1 MAVTTGTRPRLRQ
14 RRPPSRTR
22 RRLASNPWPRA
33 PNRPAPPIRPRPPHR
48 ARPQPRRNVRS
59 PPPLPQR
66 RPPRSCPCRS
76 ARPSSP
82 PPPPRAPRPPRHD
95 HPLADPQGHH
105 PRRSTPAAAAF
116 RQRNL
121 ARGSGL
127 GPRSRKARQASVADG
142 IDRAHLQMADRR
154 SRHRRFLVLRPAV
167 GAGQTLLRGP
177 CRRRLPTDERAPRPP
192 PLIILLQEVRADP
205 SARPFP

>member
-14 RRPPSRTR
+14 RRPP
-22 RRLASNPWPRA
+22 
-33 PNRPAPPIRPRPPHR
+33 
-48 ARPQPRRNVRS
+48 
-59 PPPLPQR
+59 
-66 RPPRSCPCRS
+66 
-76 ARPSSP
+76 
-82 PPPPRAPRPPRHD
+82 PPPPRRRPARARTRAGPPAPRPRCRSAARHD
-95 HPLADPQGHH
+95 HALADPQGHH

-192 PLIILLQEVRADP
+192 PLIILLQEGGGPPPVAGPGPPPPPTGGAPPPPPPVDLSPKGGARSPPGAPFSLTKCDHRA
-205 SARPFP
+205 